1 MSVCGPERSLR
12 LFEVLTRNRQMALGL
27 SGRSRSAR
35 EQPHRLC
42 TIPPRQ
48 RLSITIWLA
57 IRRWRVTHRGR
68 IRIRIRIRM
77 RIRIKLNVIKRPE
90 LTYAHQKITSK
101 RNTSTRNLRKIITL
115 NSRMGNSNNKMT
127 RSCVPSSTGSDK
139 NNVKTMDERIDALVL
154 RLHEVF
160 LRSRSSRPSH
170 AFCVRIFKH
179 FERFFPG

>member
-12 LFEVLTRNRQMALGL
+12 LFEVLTRNRQMAVVRR
-27 SGRSRSAR
+27 GRTRSAR

-48 RLSITIWLA
+48 QLSITRRLA
-57 IRRWRVTHRGR
+57 IRRWRVTYRGVR
-68 IRIRIRIRM
+68 MGIRIRM
-77 RIRIKLNVIKRPE
+77 RIRIKLNVITRPAH
-90 LTYAHQKITSK
+90 TYAHQKITSK
-101 RNTSTRNLRKIITL
+101 RNTSTRNLRKITTL

-170 AFCVRIFKH
+170 AFCVRIFKT
-179 FERFFPG
+179 F

>member
-1 MSVCGPERSLR
+1 
-12 LFEVLTRNRQMALGL
+12 
-27 SGRSRSAR
+27 
-35 EQPHRLC
+35 
-42 TIPPRQ
+42 
-48 RLSITIWLA
+48 LA

-68 IRIRIRIRM
+68 IRIRIRI
-77 RIRIKLNVIKRPE
+77 KLNVITRP
-90 LTYAHQKITSK
+90 AHTVRTPENNFEEKHKHTKPQKNHHT
-101 RNTSTRNLRKIITL
+101 

-170 AFCVRIFKH
+170 AFCVRIFKT
-179 FERFFPG
+179 F

>member
-1 MSVCGPERSLR
+1 MGVWKCSHARPLG
-12 LFEVLTRNRQMALGL
+12 LFEVLARNRQSAV
-27 SGRSRSAR
+27 GRGRRIFCAQ

-48 RLSITIWLA
+48 QLSITIWLA
-57 IRRWRVTHRGR
+57 IRRWRVTYRGR
-68 IRIRIRIRM
+68 M
-77 RIRIKLNVIKRPE
+77 GIRIKLNVITRPAH
-90 LTYAHQKITSK
+90 TYAHQKITSK
-101 RNTSTRNLRKIITL
+101 RNTSTRNLRKITTL

-170 AFCVRIFKH
+170 AFCVRIFKT
-179 FERFFPG
+179 F